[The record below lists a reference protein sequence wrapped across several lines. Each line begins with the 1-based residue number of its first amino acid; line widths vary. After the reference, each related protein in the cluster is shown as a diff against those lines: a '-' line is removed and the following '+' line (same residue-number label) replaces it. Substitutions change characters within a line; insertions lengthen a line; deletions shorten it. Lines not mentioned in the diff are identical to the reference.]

1 MAEHFIEN
9 ILTIRGSKE
18 EMDKF
23 YSVLNN
29 QNNFDFKIEKFF
41 PIPKKIIDA
50 DLDYEFR
57 IYNREV
63 RRILSN
69 EILREATD
77 RNGLT
82 ETQYDKLRKELIE
95 EFGAYTK
102 SEWMYE
108 NWGFVCGI
116 EEVINICIED
126 TLYRCNCIVG
136 DAIDVFAYNLSLM
149 FPNLYISLD
158 IRHLSNMYGSFTYLY
173 HGDNCVK
180 IDNGTTGICVDPIS
194 NDKYQFF
201 DFNPRDFDICEWYPI
216 TYTVGLDR
224 DLSLNIQGFNSEN
237 VVNWD
242 DRNKYYKTIK
252 PGENKERKNEI
263 AQFWVVDFE

>member
-1 MAEHFIEN
+1 MSEHFIEN
-9 ILTIRGSKE
+9 ILTIRGSKD

-23 YSVLNN
+23 YSSINY
-29 QNNFDFKIEKFF
+29 QNNFDFKIEKFS
-41 PIPKKIIDA
+41 PIPEKILKA
-50 DLDYEFR
+50 DLNDKFR
-57 IYNREV
+57 IYHREV

-69 EILREATD
+69 EILREAID
-77 RNGLT
+77 INGLT
-82 ETQYDKLRKELIE
+82 ETQYNKLREELIA

-116 EEVINICIED
+116 EEVVTICIED

-149 FPNLYISLD
+149 FPNLYMSLD
-158 IRHLSNMYGSFTYLY
+158 TRHLSNMYGSFTYLY

-180 IDNGTTGICVDPIS
+180 IDNGTTGIFVDRIS
-194 NDKYQFF
+194 NNKYQFK
-201 DFNPRDFDICEWYPI
+201 DFDPNDFDPYKYDPI

-237 VVNWD
+237 VINWD
-242 DRNKYYKTIK
+242 ERNRYYKTIK
-252 PGENKERKNEI
+252 PGEYKERKNEI
-263 AQFWVVDFE
+263 DQFWLVDFE